1 MTKPFNIHDW
11 QAKQRLNEAQYGKY
25 FGKDDDFKGAPVG
38 SGSEYEPTD
47 ANQEVING
55 RIMGE
60 IFDLVR
66 HNNLDPE
73 DVMEGFADEFNIA
86 FEFGRASGMTKQA
99 GGDGDDMHD
108 NPGDI
113 RIDHDY
119 YTEQNTIAAASSG
132 ASVTTGD
139 GMGYMSSNTF
149 GKKRKKVNEQDPKMS
164 DDQLAQ
170 WRKDNIDKPEE
181 VPETK
186 YSKDVEFIL
195 KYISKIDNKTEWGEL
210 MKVLVDLPIKDIKPT
225 GKGIIIRNLLNSL

>member
-1 MTKPFNIHDW
+1 MKKP
-11 QAKQRLNEAQYGKY
+11 LNERLQELAGIKPSIIKEERYIMFSDAYKALSKIYYNGEFYNIVEIITDNELSDELKVKLI
-25 FGKDDDFKGAPVG
+25 KDTLEVQSHPDNEDF
-38 SGSEYEPTD
+38 
-47 ANQEVING
+47 
-55 RIMGE
+55 
-60 IFDLVR
+60 
-66 HNNLDPE
+66 E
-73 DVMEGFADEFNIA
+73 DEDE
-86 FEFGRASGMTKQA
+86 
-99 GGDGDDMHD
+99 MHD
-108 NPGDI
+108 DPGDI